1 MAEKERL
8 VALIFRLLNLIEN
21 KRNQSIVEQIRGLLR
36 NLRDLN

>member
-1 MAEKERL
+1 MTEKERL

-36 NLRDLN
+36 NLRDLD

>member
-1 MAEKERL
+1 MTEKERL
-8 VALIFRLLNLIEN
+8 VALIFRLLDLLEN

>member
-1 MAEKERL
+1 MTEKERL